1 MTETFYAAV
10 IMPVWSR
17 QIKVYVPIKT
27 VMKRGALFGA
37 IEMTAAQCD
46 CIRSPVIAGFSKLV
60 NSLNCSLTLSNKTC
74 WYKRA
79 CCQRR
84 WARNTGVANC

>member
-1 MTETFYAAV
+1 MSFIKTTETFYAAI

-27 VMKRGALFGA
+27 VMKCGSLFSVRFKSV

-46 CIRSPVIAGFSKLV
+46 CIRSPVIARL
-60 NSLNCSLTLSNKTC
+60 
-74 WYKRA
+74 
-79 CCQRR
+79 
-84 WARNTGVANC
+84 